1 MRLLHRKS
9 NRIMAIVS
17 FFQLSSQIIQQY
29 DVHKLGQF
37 STVTAILLRN
47 RNSTKALAA
56 LLITILRVR
65 GSDLLE

>member
-1 MRLLHRKS
+1 
-9 NRIMAIVS
+9 MAIVS